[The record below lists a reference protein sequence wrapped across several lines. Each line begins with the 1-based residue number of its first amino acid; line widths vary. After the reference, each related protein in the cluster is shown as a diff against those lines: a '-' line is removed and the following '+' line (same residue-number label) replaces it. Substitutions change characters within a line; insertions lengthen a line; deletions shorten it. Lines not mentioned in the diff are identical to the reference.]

1 MTQHATFATPYE
13 TKSLAVSS
21 PDFAR
26 HSSPGRQSFVSDVYT
41 TTGSP
46 YGNNFPAPYQH
57 PQHPQHPQHS
67 SVPAVELP
75 VEAPSV
81 QELPA
86 GEPTWQMSPQY
97 APSELF
103 SGHSTPQTT
112 SPLPSP
118 RFPDE
123 QGGGTGQGSGY
134 GYGRP

>member
-57 PQHPQHPQHS
+57 PQHSQHS

-123 QGGGTGQGSGY
+123 QGGVTGQGSGY